1 MKAIDA
7 ELPHIYLYDRA
18 EIHATREGLTGY
30 EGNPWDFQTWDIGS
44 WDWTE

>member
-1 MKAIDA
+1 MRKIAE

-30 EGNPWDFQTWDIGS
+30 VPNPWQYQTWNIGE
-44 WDWTE
+44 WDWAP